1 MRFHPSKNSMMI
13 ARCIIG
19 SGSSGSSSSI
29 VSSAAVVIIAI
40 AGVGSS
46 RIDTMT
52 IRSAGSRIGTF
63 CRSIVFTITITIG
76 SIAAIFRI
84 VGGIGVSIL
93 QPSGPSLFFLQEFL
107 VLALFEG

>member
-1 MRFHPSKNSMMI
+1 MLVV
-13 ARCIIG
+13 RCII
-19 SGSSGSSSSI
+19 GSSSSI
-29 VSSAAVVIIAI
+29 VSISADIVIITI

-52 IRSAGSRIGTF
+52 IGSAGSRIGTF
-63 CRSIVFTITITIG
+63 CRSIVLTITVG
-76 SIAAIFRI
+76 SITAIFRI
-84 VGGIGVSIL
+84 VGGIGISIL